1 MTVCVMNNSNSQELA
16 VPCLLDAVDLHKS
29 YKTSKQVLNVL
40 SGTHLKLN
48 TGEMLG
54 VIGASGVGKSTLLH
68 VLGGLDRPE
77 SGKVLFRGEDI
88 FAKGNGY
95 LDKFRNQSVGFVFQF
110 FNLLSDFTALENAMF
125 PALIA
130 RVDEKEARDRAEQ
143 LLVQMGLKDR
153 LLHKPSELSGGESQR
168 VALAR
173 GLINKPDLLLADEPT
188 GNLDK
193 KASDSL
199 IELIQSL
206 NSEHQQTVVIV
217 THSQR
222 IASKMERVMELTG
235 GLINPVEKSLII

>member
-130 RVDEKEARDRAEQ
+130 RVDEKESRDRAEQ